1 MMEPLKVTF
10 KLGGMMVMPS
20 NPIHL
25 DALIAYAVTQ
35 ERLPELEFDPQ
46 PISSLA
52 EELPIEKYE
61 QDGDWCWKASAI
73 TPNNV
78 FERSSRHYTQ
88 RIDEDAYAEAAK
100 GGFIQSGRKRGELE
114 RMSHAIKIDT
124 LRGSQRN
131 LLGFY
136 RTARVDELVGY
147 IVGDKD
153 QISYYLKESGLITH
167 IGPRRRQGHG
177 KIVDVIIES
186 DQMVL
191 EKWMLRVKP
200 FKLLDADVEVFAT
213 TKPPYFDKTLMQ
225 TAFIPDFI

>member
-1 MMEPLKVTF
+1 MEPLKVTF
-10 KLGGMMVMPS
+10 KLGSMMVMPP

-25 DALIAYAVTQ
+25 DALVAYAVTQ
-35 ERLPELEFDPQ
+35 ERLPELEFDPR

-61 QDGDWCWKASAI
+61 LGGDWCWKASALSPSSI
-73 TPNNV
+73 L
-78 FERSSRHYTQ
+78 ERSSRHYTQ
-88 RIDEDAYAEAAK
+88 RIDQDSYATAARE
-100 GGFIQSGRKRGELE
+100 GFIQAGRQRGELK

-153 QISYYLKESGLITH
+153 QIIYYLKESGLITH

-186 DQMVL
+186 DQMAL

-213 TKPPYFDKTLMQ
+213 TKPPYFDKTLIQ
-225 TAFIPDFI
+225 PAFIPEFI

>member
-1 MMEPLKVTF
+1 MEPLKVTF
-10 KLGGMMVMPS
+10 KLGGMMVMPP

-25 DALIAYAVTQ
+25 DSLIAYAVTQ
-35 ERLPELEFDPQ
+35 ERLPELEFDPR

-52 EELPIEKYE
+52 EDLPIEKYE

-73 TPNNV
+73 TPTRV
-78 FERSSRHYTQ
+78 LERSSRHYTQ
-88 RIDEDAYAEAAK
+88 RIDENVYAEAARS
-100 GGFIQSGRKRGELE
+100 GFIQAGRKRGEMKK
-114 RMSHAIKIDT
+114 MSHAIKIDT

-136 RTARVDELVGY
+136 RTVRVDELVGY
-147 IVGDKD
+147 VIGDKE
-153 QISYYLKESGLITH
+153 QITYYLKESGLITH

-186 DQMVL
+186 DEL
-191 EKWMLRVKP
+191 AFENWMIRVKP
-200 FKLLDADVEVFAT
+200 FKMLDADVEVLAT

-225 TAFIPDFI
+225 PAFIPDFI